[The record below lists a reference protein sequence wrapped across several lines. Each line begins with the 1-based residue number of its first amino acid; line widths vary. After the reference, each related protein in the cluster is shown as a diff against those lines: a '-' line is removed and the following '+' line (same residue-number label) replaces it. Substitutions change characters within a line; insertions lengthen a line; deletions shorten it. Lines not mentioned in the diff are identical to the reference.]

1 MGSLVSQCIS
11 LAISLGWTNRAVASP
26 ALVCRFTVLIKDPG
40 CFSVR
45 IDGKGSAAPDRG
57 IAMLEEGYRE
67 QRLPASL
74 ALCGRQSRAQR
85 ALNGHAD

>member
-26 ALVCRFTVLIKDPG
+26 ALVCRFAVLIKDLG

-45 IDGKGSAAPDRG
+45 TDGKGSAAPDRG
-57 IAMLEEGYRE
+57 IATLEGGV
-67 QRLPASL
+67 QGAGAASL
-74 ALCGRQSRAQR
+74 SGTLRETEQGTESP
-85 ALNGHAD
+85 